1 MGKAIM
7 LYRRTR
13 DVHKHTGVA
22 LFLVRSWRRSRR
34 RRGQSRPGRRPAL
47 VISPKDFNIATGL
60 AAVCPITNTGT
71 GSKFEVPVPRG
82 TRLTGYILAHQFR
95 SVDWIAR
102 NAEFHSKAND
112 ELMWEVL
119 GRIEAILTIECG

>member
-22 LFLVRSWRRSRR
+22 LFLVRS
-34 RRGQSRPGRRPAL
+34 GRRPAL
-47 VISPKDFNIATGL
+47 VLSPKDFNIATGL

-112 ELMWEVL
+112 ELMWCSD
-119 GRIEAILTIECG
+119 GSRQF